1 MFSCITFSKNVFI
14 PLTNICRN
22 RCHYCGFRRS
32 PEDRDAVL
40 MSSDEVERTLRRK
53 GDATE
58 ALFTMG
64 EGADEFE
71 EVRKRLEEFGFDSMV
86 DYVVEM
92 NRIAVENGLLP
103 HTNMGILSFDELKK
117 LKKWNASMGLMLET
131 SAIIEAHR
139 ESPGKAPEL
148 RIQMIENAGKL
159 KIPFTTG
166 ILVGIGE
173 SWKDRI
179 ESLRII
185 AELHR
190 KYGHIQEVIIQ
201 GFSPKRG
208 TPMEN
213 ARAPKDE
220 EIFRIVRIA
229 RRILPEDVSIQV
241 PPNLHDPYRAI
252 VSGAND
258 LGGISSITPDF
269 INPEHE
275 WPSEEHLRISL
286 RGFPLRRR
294 LPIYPPFILKGW
306 FSSEISHLISLYSD
320 EEGYENAEHL

>member
-1 MFSCITFSKNVFI
+1 MFEYVTFSKNIFI

-22 RCHYCGFRRS
+22 RCYYCGFRRS
-32 PEDRDAVL
+32 PGDRDSVL
-40 MSSDEVERTLRRK
+40 MSPGEVEALLRKR

-71 EVRKRLEEFGFDSMV
+71 EVRKRLEDFGFDSMV

-92 NRIAVENGLLP
+92 NKIAVENGLLP
-103 HTNMGILSFDELKK
+103 HTNMGVLSLHEMKK

-131 SAIIEAHR
+131 SGRVEAHR
-139 ESPGKAPEL
+139 ESPGKSPEL

-173 SWKDRI
+173 SWRDRI
-179 ESLRII
+179 ESLKII

-201 GFSPKRG
+201 GFSPKKG
-208 TPMEN
+208 TPMEK
-213 ARAPKDE
+213 AEAPREE
-220 EIFRIVRIA
+220 EIFKVVRIA

-241 PPNLHDPYRAI
+241 PPNLHDAYRAI
-252 VSGAND
+252 ISGAND

-269 INPEHE
+269 INPEHS
-275 WPSEEHLRISL
+275 WPAEEHLRIFL

-294 LPIYPPFILKGW
+294 LPIYPSFILKGW

-320 EEGYENAEHL
+320 EEGYENAQCF